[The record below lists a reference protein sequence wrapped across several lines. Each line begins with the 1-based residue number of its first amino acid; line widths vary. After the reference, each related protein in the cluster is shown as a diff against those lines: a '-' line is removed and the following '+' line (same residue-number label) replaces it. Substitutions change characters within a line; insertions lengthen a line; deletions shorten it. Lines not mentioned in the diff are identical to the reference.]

1 MSHPENL
8 AHRCLQRHAPTAQ
21 SFAFALARLSSL
33 RTALCLFGAAAAISG
48 CAVDEPARTP
58 TRDEALIHV
67 RLVDHID
74 YKPGTE
80 AFGLSRCANGVCVV
94 EILREHYP
102 YCLGHELRHVFEG
115 DWHAGH
121 ETLEGC

>member
-1 MSHPENL
+1 M
-8 AHRCLQRHAPTAQ
+8 C
-21 SFAFALARLSSL
+21 
-33 RTALCLFGAAAAISG
+33 G
-48 CAVDEPARTP
+48 CAIDEPARTP